1 MVRRAALVL
10 LLIAAAAA
18 PRPAL
23 AQVREVISG
32 DSLRA
37 LQDSARARARRDSTR
52 DTSIGRGKGL
62 PRTPSRT
69 FPAPDTIET
78 ELMKRPG
85 FRVLRYAADSVQL
98 RAEDQ
103 EVRLTGRGLVEREGS
118 TLEADSIRYAEKNCA
133 IQAAG
138 GPHLFD
144 SSGVLIG
151 EGMLYDACNK
161 TGMVERAK
169 TDLPYQGGTWYVLG
183 HMAFDNLEDRVY
195 AAGATMTTC
204 ELADPHYH
212 FASREVKWVNKRLMV
227 ARPAVLYVEDVPIA
241 WLPFVFQDTRHGR
254 RSGILTPGFGINDIV
269 RFNPG
274 YNRHISNIG
283 YYWAFNDYTDA
294 QISLDWFSNTYTTI
308 NGRFRYRWLDRFL
321 AGGIAY
327 QNLRQADGS
336 SSQRISWS
344 HQQQFSLASQL
355 TASIDYATS
364 SQIISR
370 NAVDPVLAIGTIDS
384 RVNYST
390 RFDWG
395 LLSIGGSRT
404 QSLDRPQV
412 TATVPTVSFSPT
424 PIAISREVTW
434 SPSFS
439 FTNSI
444 VQNGGSKIGLAVG
457 PGLFDS
463 VYTNSRSSN
472 LNVSTP
478 LRVGKWNLAGS
489 VSVSDEWSS
498 ARITVPDTVA
508 HTVTTY
514 AERFQTGVDWQ
525 TGVGLPIA
533 FQGSWNLAPSINM
546 VNTAGGPYA
555 VRNTYTNGQFVSQG
569 KRFQF
574 SLSSSPT
581 LFALL
586 PGIGPVMRIRHAIS
600 PSVSWAYAPAADL
613 NAEFA
618 RATNQGQLPAN
629 LRQPARQTISFGL
642 SQNLEAKLRPPA
654 PAPGDTLRAVRDTTR
669 PAGTP
674 PEGRKIKLISI
685 QTTPIS
691 YDFEQARLPGRNG
704 WATQT
709 LGNTI
714 SSDLIRGFSFRI
726 THDLWDGPVGYD
738 STRFKPYL
746 TSVAFGFSLGA
757 STLNIFRSLLGLSP
771 SGAAV
776 ERPDSSL
783 VQRSPTDPGASF
795 TNAYQRGPLATRYSS
810 VDRLTPSRGG
820 SAFQA
825 SLNYSLQRARTT
837 TTLNTNGGT
846 LTVPGPVTTASS
858 MLSGQMSFSPTAH
871 WLVSWQTAYDF
882 AAGQFSDHIVRL
894 DRDLHDWRA
903 TFAFV
908 KSPNG
913 NFSFNFNIVLIPEP
927 DLKVGYDQR
936 TIR

>member
-1 MVRRAALVL
+1 MGRRLAPL
-10 LLIAAAAA
+10 LLLVAAAAA

-23 AQVREVISG
+23 AQVTVIRGDTLRSRL

-37 LQDSARARARRDSTR
+37 RGDSTR
-52 DTSIGRGKGL
+52 DTSIGRGRGL

-69 FPAPDTIET
+69 FPQADSIIA
-78 ELMKRPG
+78 ELMRRPG

-98 RAEDQ
+98 RAQDQ
-103 EVRLTGRGLVEREGS
+103 EVRLAGKGLVEREGS
-118 TLEADSIRYAEKNCA
+118 TLEADSIRYEEKTCG
-133 IQAAG
+133 IHAAG

-151 EGMLYDACNK
+151 EGMQYDACNQ

-183 HMAFDNLEDRVY
+183 HMAFDNREDRVY

-212 FASREVKWVNKRLMV
+212 FATREVKWVNKRLMV
-227 ARPAVLYVEDVPIA
+227 ARPAVLYVEDVPIV
-241 WLPFVFQDTRHGR
+241 WLPFIFQDTRHGR
-254 RSGILTPGFGINDIV
+254 RSGILSPGFGINDIV

-274 YNRHISNIG
+274 YQRHVSNIG
-283 YYWAFNDYTDA
+283 YYWAFNDFTDA
-294 QISLDWFSNTYTTI
+294 QLSLDWYANTSTTI
-308 NGRFRYRWLDRFL
+308 TGKFRYRWLDRFL

-327 QNLRQADGS
+327 QELHTADGS
-336 SSQRISWS
+336 ASRRISWS

-390 RFDWG
+390 RFAWG
-395 LLSIGGSRT
+395 MLNIGGSRT

-412 TATVPTVSFSPT
+412 SATVPTVSFSPN
-424 PIAISREVTW
+424 PIAISRDVTW

-444 VQNGGSKIGLAVG
+444 VQNGGSRIGVAVA

-463 VYTNSRSSN
+463 VLTNSRSSN
-472 LNVSTP
+472 VSFSTP
-478 LRVGKWNLAGS
+478 LRIGTWNLAS
-489 VSVSDEWSS
+489 SMNVSDEWSS
-498 ARITVPDTVA
+498 ARAIVRDTAA
-508 HTVTTY
+508 HTVTTR
-514 AERFQTGVDWQ
+514 AERFQTGVDWSA
-525 TGVGLPIA
+525 GVGLPVA
-533 FQGSWNLAPSINM
+533 FQGSWNLSPSVTM
-546 VNTAGGPYA
+546 VNTAGGPFA
-555 VRNTYTNGQFVSQG
+555 VRNTYTNGQFVTQG

-574 SLSSSPT
+574 ALGASPT

-600 PSVSWAYAPAADL
+600 PFVSWAYAPAADIPTDY
-613 NAEFA
+613 A
-618 RATNQGQLPAN
+618 RALNQGQLPAS
-629 LRQPARQTISFGL
+629 LRQPARQSLSVGL
-642 SQNLEAKLRPPA
+642 SQIFEAKLRPPQS
-654 PAPGDTLRAVRDTTR
+654 APGDTLRAAARDTSR
-669 PAGTP
+669 NPGAP
-674 PEGRKIKLISI
+674 PEGRKIKLLSI
-685 QTTPIS
+685 QSDAIT
-691 YDFEQARLPGRNG
+691 YDFEQAKLPGRTG
-704 WATQT
+704 WTTQAW
-709 LGNTI
+709 GNTI
-714 SSDLIRGFSFRI
+714 SSDLLHGFALHI

-738 STRFKPYL
+738 TTRFKPYL
-746 TSVAFGFSLGA
+746 TSVAFGFSMGA
-757 STLNIFRSLLGLSP
+757 SVLNMFRSILGLSP
-771 SGAAV
+771 GTGV
-776 ERPDSSL
+776 ERTDSLTLPS
-783 VQRSPTDPGASF
+783 SPTNPGASF
-795 TNAYQRGPLATRYSS
+795 TNAYQRGPLATAYSS
-810 VDRLTPSRGG
+810 TDRLSPSRGG
-820 SAFQA
+820 NAFQA
-825 SLNYSLQRARTT
+825 SLSYSLQRTRTAAT
-837 TTLNTNGGT
+837 VVTSGGT
-846 LTVPGPVTTASS
+846 TTVPGPVVTANS

-871 WLVSWQTAYDF
+871 WTVSWQTSYNF
-882 AAGQFSDHIVRL
+882 TEGQFSDHVVRL

-936 TIR
+936 TVR

>member
-1 MVRRAALVL
+1 MRRRAALL
-10 LLIAAAAA
+10 LLLGAAAAI
-18 PRPAL
+18 PRVAQ
-23 AQVREVISG
+23 AQVTVIRSDTLRPRAL

-37 LQDSARARARRDSTR
+37 RADTTR
-52 DTSIGRGKGL
+52 DTTPGRGKGL
-62 PRTPSRT
+62 PKTPSRT
-69 FPAPDTIET
+69 FPQPDSIMT
-78 ELMKRPG
+78 ELLKRPG
-85 FRVLRYAADSVQL
+85 YSVLRYAADSVQL
-98 RAEDQ
+98 RAEEQ
-103 EVRLTGRGLVEREGS
+103 EVRLTNKALVERDGS
-118 TLEADSIRYAEKNCA
+118 SLEADSIQYAAKNCS
-133 IQAAG
+133 IHAAG

-161 TGMVERAK
+161 TGMVARAK
-169 TDLPYQGGTWYVLG
+169 TDLPYEGGTWYVIG
-183 HMAFDNLEDRVY
+183 HMAFDDKEDRVY

-204 ELADPHYH
+204 DLIDPHYH
-212 FASREVKWVNKRLMV
+212 FATKQVKWVNKRLMV

-274 YNRHISNIG
+274 YNRHISNMG
-283 YYWAFNDYTDA
+283 YYWAFSDYTDA
-294 QISLDWFSNTYTTI
+294 QVSLDWYSNTYTTI

-327 QNLRQADGS
+327 QELRQADGS

-395 LLSIGGSRT
+395 MLNIGGSRT

-412 TATVPTVSFSPT
+412 TATVPTVSFSPN
-424 PIAISREVTW
+424 PIAVSHDVTW

-444 VQNGGSKIGLAVG
+444 VQNGGTNIGLAVA
-457 PGLFDS
+457 PGVFDS
-463 VYTNSRSSN
+463 VLTNSRSSSVS
-472 LNVSTP
+472 VSTP
-478 LRVGKWNLAGS
+478 LRIGTWNLANSMS
-489 VSVSDEWSS
+489 VLDEWSN
-498 ARITVPDTVA
+498 ARTTVLDSTA
-508 HTVTTY
+508 HTVTTH
-514 AERFQTGVDWQ
+514 AERFQTGVDWS
-525 TGVGLPIA
+525 TGVGLPVA
-533 FQGSWNLAPSINM
+533 LQGSWNLSPSVTM
-546 VNTAGGPYA
+546 VNTTGGPYA
-555 VRNTYTNGQFVSQG
+555 VRNTYTNGQFVTQG

-574 SLSSSPT
+574 TLGTSPT

-600 PSVSWAYAPAADL
+600 PSVSWSYAPAADIP
-613 NAEFA
+613 AAFA
-618 RATNQGQLPAN
+618 RATNNGQLPVS
-629 LRQPARQTISFGL
+629 LREPARQAVSIGL
-642 SQNLEAKLRPPA
+642 SQIFEAKLRPPV
-654 PAPGDTLRAVRDTTR
+654 PAAGDTLRPVVRDTSR
-669 PAGTP
+669 NPGAP
-674 PEGRKIKLISI
+674 PEGRKMKLISI
-685 QTTPIS
+685 QTSPIT
-691 YDFEQARLPGRNG
+691 YDFEQAKLPGRNG
-704 WATQT
+704 WTTQT

-714 SSDLIRGFSFRI
+714 SSDLLHGFSFSI

-738 STRFKPYL
+738 STHFKPYL
-746 TSVAFGFSLGA
+746 TSLTFGFSIGA
-757 STLNIFRSLLGLSP
+757 STLNIFRSLLGLSQ
-771 SGAAV
+771 STAV
-776 ERPDSSL
+776 EHRDTAITTP
-783 VQRSPTDPGASF
+783 SPTNPGASF
-795 TNAYQRGPLATRYSS
+795 SNAFQSGPIATAFSS
-810 VDRLTPSRGG
+810 IDRMSPARGG
-820 SAFQA
+820 NPFQA
-825 SLNYSLQRARTT
+825 SLNYSLQRTRTT
-837 TTLNTNGGT
+837 STVTTSGGT
-846 LTVPGPVTTASS
+846 VTVPGPAVTANS

-871 WLVSWQTAYDF
+871 WTVSWQTSYNF
-882 AAGQFSDHIVRL
+882 TQGQFSDHVVRL

-913 NFSFNFNIVLIPEP
+913 NFSFNFNILLIPEP